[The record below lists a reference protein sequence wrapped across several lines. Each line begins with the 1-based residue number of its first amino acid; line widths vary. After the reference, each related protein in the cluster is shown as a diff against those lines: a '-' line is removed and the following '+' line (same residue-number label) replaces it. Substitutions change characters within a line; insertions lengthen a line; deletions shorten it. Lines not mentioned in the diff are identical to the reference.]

1 MCLIKGPLSVNCA
14 WSKCIT
20 SWSEACHLWLKPLW
34 IFSQS
39 DACRVPTTTVSRS
52 AASSV
57 RPALSRRKRGSWPV
71 TSAPAVTA
79 TGLSGRET
87 SPPAQVV
94 WSPRDDVLHESLIY
108 WCVLNQTS
116 LHCLQFQSRPMSN
129 RVLLQRWVQ
138 TLSAVPSGRLPTRS
152 GTDPVLPL
160 WGRLEHQA
168 GRCQFLPWLWSQR
181 SVLLILRS
189 QRRKI
194 YSKNLQH
201 RPHLMCIFILPLQFS
216 VLQVITTT
224 PQFTG
229 VSAAQWGL
237 IRQSLDRTTVFPAPG
252 TPPLISMV
260 PQVSRS
266 ARVSVKITVLCFLFM
281 S

>member
-1 MCLIKGPLSVNCA
+1 MSLIKPLSIVYNSNPGQCPTG
-14 WSKCIT
+14 SF
-20 SWSEACHLWLKPLW
+20 SNDGFKPCQPCPQGAYQPDLGRTLC
-34 IFSQS
+34 FPCGGGLSTK
-39 DACRVPTTTVSRS
+39 REG
-52 AASSV
+52 ASSFHDCEV
-57 RPALSRRKRGSWPV
+57 K
-71 TSAPAVTA
+71 
-79 TGLSGRET
+79 GRF
-87 SPPAQVV
+87 V
-94 WSPRDDVLHESLIY
+94 
-108 WCVLNQTS
+108 
-116 LHCLQFQSRPMSN
+116 
-129 RVLLQRWVQ
+129 
-138 TLSAVPSGRLPTRS
+138 
-152 GTDPVLPL
+152 
-160 WGRLEHQA
+160 
-168 GRCQFLPWLWSQR
+168 
-181 SVLLILRS
+181 LILRS

-194 YSKNLQH
+194 YSKNQQH

-260 PQVSRS
+260 PQVFRS